1 MVLSSASKRLAHE
14 YVEDQLEEM
23 LLYPRRDALL
33 KDSLAIIVTR
43 IRARTTSL
51 NELTLQTSHREYES
65 V

>member
-51 NELTLQTSHREYES
+51 NELTLQTNHREYES